1 MIYFKKLLWV
11 FVDYMDGKDMS
22 AIVQEKM
29 GDLSEEFCKW
39 TLYQTAL
46 GLKAMHDKNVLHRD
60 LKSDN
65 ILCNSEGVIKIADL
79 GFSIFLSEQ
88 A

>member
-1 MIYFKKLLWV
+1 
-11 FVDYMDGKDMS
+11 MS